1 MAPEESEI
9 ERQHSGDTPPHIVSQ
24 RLGACGGGLGMVGQV
39 DPLKLSGHF
48 LAVSML
54 FRFSSKAKGEK

>member
-9 ERQHSGDTPPHIVSQ
+9 ERQHSGDTPHPHTVSQ
-24 RLGACGGGLGMVGQV
+24 RWGYAGVGWGGMAGQV

-48 LAVSML
+48 LAVSVL
-54 FRFSSKAKGEK
+54 FRFSFKAK